1 MLAPATILGTLVAM
15 AADLQHPHLTTA
27 GLLVEA
33 VDGFSAQLEKQLEDQ
48 HLSVQWFGILLR
60 LARTPGHRLRM
71 SDLAAQTTLS
81 ASGLTRAIDRLDA
94 AGLVRREACS
104 SDRRGA
110 YAVLTPEG
118 QARIDRALP
127 PHLDTL
133 AAVFEGHYSPAEL
146 DTLTALLR
154 RLRDAVNPGAAE
166 ASAVDQRTAD
176 TSTGM
181 PLSTA
186 LPDSGS

>member
-1 MLAPATILGTLVAM
+1 M

-33 VDGFSAQLEKQLEDQ
+33 VDGFTTQLERQLEDQ

-60 LARTPGHRLRM
+60 LGRTPGHRLRM

-81 ASGLTRAIDRLDA
+81 ASGLTRAIDRLEA
-94 AGLVRREACS
+94 SGLVRRESCP

-110 YAVLTPEG
+110 FAVLTPAGE
-118 QARIDRALP
+118 ARIDAALP
-127 PHLDTL
+127 PHLDAL
-133 AAVFEGHYSPAEL
+133 RSVFEEHYSPAEL
-146 DTLTALLR
+146 ETLTALLR
-154 RLRDAVNPGAAE
+154 RLRDAVNPAA
-166 ASAVDQRTAD
+166 ASASTTDQRTAD

-186 LPDSGS
+186 LPDTGS

>member
-1 MLAPATILGTLVAM
+1 M

-33 VDGFSAQLEKQLEDQ
+33 MDGLTAQLERQLEDQ
-48 HLSVQWFGILLR
+48 RLTVQWFGILLR

-81 ASGLTRAIDRLDA
+81 ASGLTRAIDRLEGI
-94 AGLVRREACS
+94 GLVRREACP

-110 YAVLTPEG
+110 FAVLTPEG
-118 QARIDRALP
+118 EARIEAAVP
-127 PHLDTL
+127 PHLDALRT
-133 AAVFEGHYSPAEL
+133 VFEGSYSPDEL
-146 DTLTALLR
+146 ALLTDLLR
-154 RLRDAVNPGAAE
+154 RLRDSVNPAA
-166 ASAVDQRTAD
+166 ASASQPDQGAAD

-186 LPDSGS
+186 LPDTGS